1 MLKNKFFIKSL
12 LVLTVIASC
21 TKTESFDV
29 KGDATVKF
37 FTNNE
42 SPGNAPKN
50 SINYNVVNIPNVG
63 GSGLVNLSSNVPS
76 TIKFPVFATAEVPQ
90 DVEIGAEVDNA
101 FLLGYNESH
110 NTNYVEFPAGFL
122 NTIGLTAH
130 IPKGATRSTDSISI
144 TVDATKLNLLTGKA
158 YMVPIKLSTVSNA
171 FAGALTANKETL
183 VTYIVVN
190 VEQRRIKYLATAAEA
205 QGALITPRTAWTV
218 LFNSPPTSIGG
229 TGGILD
235 GSTTSYSRWSASP
248 VQTDINIQSV
258 RNVTGIRLYT
268 TTSAT
273 LIPTQIDVYLSED
286 GINFDLIGSPLR
298 ANLTYA
304 SSYNYILFYKP
315 ISAKYIR
322 LVNYYSTSTNTQN
335 FRITELDVYAN

>member
-1 MLKNKFFIKSL
+1 ML
-12 LVLTVIASC
+12 VIAVFVSC

-29 KGDATVKF
+29 KGDPTIKF

-50 SINYNVVNIPNVG
+50 SLNYSVVNIPDVA
-63 GSGLVNLSSNVPS
+63 GSGLANLSSNIPS
-76 TIKFPVFATAEVPQ
+76 TIKFPVFATAGVSQ
-90 DVEIGAEVDNA
+90 SVEIGAEVDNA
-101 FLLGYNESH
+101 FLMEYNESH
-110 NTNYVEFPAGFL
+110 NTNYAAFPTGFL
-122 NTIGLTAH
+122 NTIGLVAH
-130 IPKGATRSTDSISI
+130 IAQGATMSFDSISI
-144 TVDATKLNLLTGKA
+144 AVDVTKLNLLTGKA

-171 FAGALTANKETL
+171 AGALTSNKETL

-205 QGALITPRTAWTV
+205 QGTLITPRTSWTT
-218 LFNSPPTSIGG
+218 LFNSPPTSVGG
-229 TGGILD
+229 TGSILD
-235 GSTTSYSRWSASP
+235 ASTTTYSRWSASP
-248 VQTDINIQSV
+248 VQVDINIQSV

-286 GINFDLIGSPLR
+286 GINWDMIGSPLR

-304 SSYNYILFYKP
+304 SSYNYILFYKA